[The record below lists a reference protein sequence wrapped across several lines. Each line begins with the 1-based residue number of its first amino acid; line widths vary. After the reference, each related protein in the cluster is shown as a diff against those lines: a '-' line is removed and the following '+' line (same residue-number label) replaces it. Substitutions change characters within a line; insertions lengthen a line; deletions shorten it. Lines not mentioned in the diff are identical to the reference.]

1 MQHGLGA
8 QVVLDLCAPLLGNAT
23 IRQDILQFVL
33 FIGKNYHLYCDN
45 FFSSPYLANA
55 LAEKN
60 TFFIGTCRTNRKG
73 VPDAVKGVFRKKET
87 PRGESVGA
95 WAVDERGQVIIPKIR
110 CMMWMDKQPVGL
122 INTIA
127 PPNVFTTVERRQPD
141 GTRKNITCP
150 VAVKLY
156 NSFMGGG
163 VDLADN
169 LRKLCESS
177 RKSKRWYMRIFWYTV
192 EVAIINSFVIMKE
205 VNGDMMVKDF
215 RLQLADE
222 LINQHCSRKKRGR
235 KRSFNDIAV
244 DTFPNKALQDGLQ
257 E

>member
-1 MQHGLGA
+1 
-8 QVVLDLCAPLLGNAT
+8 
-23 IRQDILQFVL
+23 
-33 FIGKNYHLYCDN
+33 
-45 FFSSPYLANA
+45 
-55 LAEKN
+55 
-60 TFFIGTCRTNRKG
+60 
-73 VPDAVKGVFRKKET
+73 
-87 PRGESVGA
+87 
-95 WAVDERGQVIIPKIR
+95 
-110 CMMWMDKQPVGL
+110 MMWMDKQPVGL

-156 NSFMGGG
+156 NSFMRGGGGGGGGG

-169 LRKLCESS
+169 PRKLCESS

-222 LINQHCSRKKRGR
+222 LINQHCSRKERGR
-235 KRSFNDIAV
+235 KRSFNEERYSGRH
-244 DTFPNKALQDGLQ
+244 FPKFSPNKTKRCKMGCKSRPSYICDKCRVHLCAAPCFKKYHT
-257 E
+257 